1 MINYFKRNIYLG
13 GYIFIFIL
21 AIFFRLFRL
30 SSIPYG
36 FHVDEAK
43 AAWNAYSILKT
54 GADDKGNFFPMY
66 YDSFGDFRPT
76 GLMYLI
82 IPSLLLFGQ
91 NIFAVRFPFA
101 LTGALTFIPLLF
113 IIKELFSKNYK
124 KIGLATALIL
134 TLNPWHIIASRSTSE
149 SIVSMFF
156 TLWGLYFLIK
166 SLKKPNLR
174 NLLLSTFFFITSY
187 FFYHSIRVLAPVFV
201 FTIIIFDWINK
212 KRNEI
217 NFKPLII
224 LLALMIS
231 SFVFLS
237 SKSARGRMS
246 QVNLLSDFG
255 ALYEITKM
263 PSEIGPGHV
272 FTARVFHNKV
282 AAYSRRFVEE
292 YVSYFSTGFLIGNL
306 AKPIRY
312 NVPQVGLVTY
322 FEFLLIII
330 GLFYVSRSK
339 ELLLIVFLLTL
350 APLTGAVTIEDTPNL
365 QRSIFMIPFLTI
377 IAAYGL
383 YKLFG
388 LSKKFNII
396 KTLVFFGFIFNFV
409 YFLHMYFVH
418 QKMSIATY
426 YRDGGNVELAKK
438 ISEIGSSYSQIILT
452 NSPDNLYPWIAF
464 LNKYDPRV
472 FNKSYNEI
480 SDGVRRYNN
489 LIFSENKCPLNSA
502 LENDS
507 IKLVNTLYVDAE
519 GCIIDK
525 KYEIEYDVNLV
536 DTILRPDFSPPYYLR
551 SVKQLK

>member
-149 SIVSMFF
+149 SIVSMFLA
-156 TLWGLYFLIK
+156 LWGIYFLLK
-166 SLKKPNLR
+166 SLKKTRILYVI
-174 NLLLSTFFFITSY
+174 LSILFFISSY

-217 NFKPLII
+217 NFKPLIV
-224 LLALMIS
+224 LLALITS
-231 SFVFLS
+231 SFIFLS

-292 YVSYFSTGFLIGNL
+292 YVSYFSTGFLVGSL

-322 FEFLLIII
+322 FELLLIII
-330 GLFYVSRSK
+330 GLFYVSRRK
-339 ELLLIVFLLTL
+339 ELLLVVILLGL

-388 LSKKFNII
+388 LSKKFRFI
-396 KTLVFFGFIFNFV
+396 KVLVVFGYVINFI

-472 FNKSYNEI
+472 FNKSYKDI
-480 SDGVRRYNN
+480 SDEVRRYDN
-489 LIFSENKCPLNSA
+489 LIFSTDKCPLNSA
-502 LENDS
+502 LLNGSDNIEN
-507 IKLVNTLYVDAE
+507 ILFVDAE
-519 GCIIDK
+519 GCTIDD
-525 KYEIEYDVNLV
+525 KYKLLYKVELV

-551 SVKQLK
+551 SAKILK